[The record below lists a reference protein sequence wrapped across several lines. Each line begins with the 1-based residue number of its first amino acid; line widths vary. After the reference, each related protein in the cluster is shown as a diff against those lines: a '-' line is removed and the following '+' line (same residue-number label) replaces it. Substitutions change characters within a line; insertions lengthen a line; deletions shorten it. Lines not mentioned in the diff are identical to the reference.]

1 MKSHNQDLVYIY
13 DSDQQKI
20 IMIDGETGERICEKD
35 DEVTSLLKYMDE
47 NNNAQLLRSFS
58 VWCAKQINKELKPIQ
73 KKILD
78 LAEKAITQNAGRA
91 DLQELYDETEG
102 TAVAA
107 DTVGLRK
114 GSKNAP
120 AYLAARECINPD
132 ALSGAIQA
140 ARFHRLWN
148 EMNEK
153 DDDLPEKAL
162 QKVQPAAEE
171 PAIERVRQQQVDHLL
186 DLMNR

>member
-1 MKSHNQDLVYIY
+1 P
-13 DSDQQKI
+13 
-20 IMIDGETGERICEKD
+20 G
-35 DEVTSLLKYMDE
+35 
-47 NNNAQLLRSFS
+47 
-58 VWCAKQINKELKPIQ
+58 
-73 KKILD
+73 
-78 LAEKAITQNAGRA
+78 EKANSQNARSPGLA
-91 DLQELYDETEG
+91 ELYDETEG